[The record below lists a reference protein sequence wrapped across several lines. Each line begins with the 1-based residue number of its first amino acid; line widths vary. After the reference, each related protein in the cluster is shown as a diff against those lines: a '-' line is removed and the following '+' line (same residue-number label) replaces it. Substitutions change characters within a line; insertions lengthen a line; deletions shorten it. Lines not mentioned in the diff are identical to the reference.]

1 MNRKGLPGILPSSK
15 KTVVR
20 LAAMNEFP
28 QVITIAV
35 VANDPLARAGL
46 AALLAA
52 EPGCDVVAQMN
63 LAEWL
68 ADLQSADAVNEWQ
81 PTQMDG
87 VVWDV
92 GWEPLPALADE
103 DPFPLPVVAL
113 LPDETAVP
121 QLWSLGV
128 QAMLRRDAPTA
139 AIVSALQAGLH
150 GLATLEPDF
159 VTVVLPNAAFAND
172 TLPEFTE
179 LTAREN
185 EVLYLLAEGLTNKA
199 IAHRLE
205 ISDHT
210 VKFHVNAILGKLNAQ
225 SRTEAVVQAT
235 RLGLLLL

>member
-1 MNRKGLPGILPSSK
+1 MSEISQSIS
-15 KTVVR
+15 V
-20 LAAMNEFP
+20 A
-28 QVITIAV
+28 I

-46 AALLAA
+46 ATLLAG
-52 EPGCDVVAQMN
+52 EPACDIVAQMN
-63 LAEWL
+63 LADWL
-68 ADLQSADAVNEWQ
+68 ADLQAAEAVHEWPQ
-81 PTQMDG
+81 AQLDG
-87 VVWDV
+87 VIWDV
-92 GWEPLPALADE
+92 GWEPLTVLPDE
-103 DPFPLPVVAL
+103 EPFPLHDVAL

-121 QLWSLGV
+121 QLWSLGIH
-128 QAMLRRDAPTA
+128 AMLQRDAPAA
-139 AIVSALQAGLH
+139 AIVAALQANLH
-150 GLATLEPDF
+150 GLATLDPDF
-159 VTVVLPNAAFAND
+159 VTAVLPDSPLTTD

-179 LTAREN
+179 LTPRES